1 MKMRRGFRV
10 EAEGYAAEFRQ
21 ELGLEVAG
29 PLCPFRLAAL
39 LRLPV
44 VPLSDLPG
52 FATDSQTAQ
61 WDAGGFSAVTIPGGT
76 YKMIV
81 HNDGHHPVRQNS
93 NVMHEISHILLGH
106 PPHPP
111 FTGDG
116 CRNFQSL
123 LEKEAK
129 ELAFTLLVPRPA
141 ALAIVESGAPLAI
154 ASAGYGVSRQLLD
167 YRIRITDA
175 RRWAM
180 NRQRLSTRNQRA

>member
-10 EAEGYAAEFRQ
+10 EAEGYAIEFRE
-21 ELGLEVAG
+21 ELGLGAAD

-39 LRLPV
+39 LELPV

-52 FATDSQTAQ
+52 FAMASQITQRDTD
-61 WDAGGFSAVTIPGGT
+61 GFSAVTIPDGT

-93 NVMHEISHILLGH
+93 NVMHEIAHILLGH

-141 ALAIVESGAPLAI
+141 ALAIVESGTPLAI
-154 ASAGYGVSRQLLD
+154 ASAGHGVSRQLLD

-175 RRWAM
+175 RGWAM
-180 NRQRLSTRNQRA
+180 NRQRLIRRN